1 VTHAPKAF
9 TSFVRVTPMV
19 PHAASAGVTRTM
31 SKATATKLLADIT
44 EQFGPG
50 MIMRASDLRPREY
63 RSSGSIALDMALGGG
78 WSKNAIIDVVGKES
92 TGKTLI
98 FELAAIEA
106 LRSEKMISAI
116 FDLEH
121 AYDVPRL
128 LMLGGDPDKMHL
140 IRADT
145 GKNLF
150 AETCIDMLKV
160 MLASGDYA
168 CIGVDSTAAMVSKAE
183 FEIKEAKGEEA
194 QTVAYTARAMS
205 SLLRQVVGTGLLA
218 RSGTTLFFM
227 SQMRDNIGAHPIRG
241 MPVPDKR
248 TGGRAIRHYASVQV
262 EIVRGETITG
272 STPSEKKIEFGH
284 ETKVRVRKNKCNATQ
299 GRVAMF
305 EIYTEGE
312 VRGLDR
318 VSEVTRMALAFGV
331 IERHGSQYQ
340 FPDGHKAKGLE
351 AAIEY
356 TGGDEERFRD
366 LWNRTVSLVDAH
378 QGANALPAEEI
389 GDENF

>member
-1 VTHAPKAF
+1 MSNKT
-9 TSFVRVTPMV
+9 
-19 PHAASAGVTRTM
+19 AS
-31 SKATATKLLADIT
+31 KLLADIAD
-44 EQFGPG
+44 QFGPG
-50 MIMRASDLRPREY
+50 MIIRASDLRPREY

-98 FELAAIEA
+98 FELAAVEA
-106 LRSEKMISAI
+106 LRSEKRLSAI

-140 IRADT
+140 IRADA

-150 AETCIDMLKV
+150 AETVIDMLKV
-160 MLASGDYA
+160 MLAGGDYA
-168 CIGVDSTAAMVSKAE
+168 CIGIDSTAAMVSKAE
-183 FEIKEAKGEEA
+183 FDIKEAKGEEA

-227 SQMRDNIGAHPIRG
+227 SQMRDNVGAHPFRG
-241 MPVPDKR
+241 MPPPDKR

-262 EIVRGETITG
+262 EILRGETITG

-312 VRGLDR
+312 VRGLDQ
-318 VSEVTRMALAFGV
+318 VSEVTRMAIAFNV
-331 IERHGSQYQ
+331 IERHGSSYK
-340 FPDGHKAKGLE
+340 FPDGTSRKGID

-356 TGGDEERFRD
+356 VGADEKRYRD
-366 LWNRTVSLVDAH
+366 IRDRTVSLVDAH
-378 QGANALPAEEI
+378 QDANALPSEEL